1 MSERAPRPR
10 PPKKTGS
17 IEFRVVA
24 EDKDAFLDACEAEG
38 RPASGVLRE
47 AMAHFV
53 RHRRIAPSRWSRL
66 MPNSVIAAGL
76 ALAFAVQSADRLP
89 GADRPYAI
97 AEFDYYD
104 LNSDGRITLHEYL
117 RASGSVRDLAGH
129 PGGTVQAARR
139 GGTYGRFLAHGVFS
153 AHTLFD
159 YPEQISDACWRAVED
174 QHLVHRTREF
184 NRIDA
189 DNDVMITP
197 EEFGAARLESVRR
210 VFLQGMDV
218 TGDGVVTQ
226 ADFDIIASQ
235 PAGGQEGS
243 VDSEERFLDPGSFN
257 EDTPDHVRICAP
269 EFVRIARANPRP
281 PALEA
286 EGAERF
292 SSGWTLEYFDLDGD
306 GVITFQEYATVMERN
321 WSRP

>member
-10 PPKKTGS
+10 PPKKTET
-17 IEFRVVA
+17 IEFRVAV
-24 EDKDAFLDACEAEG
+24 EDKDAFLDACEDAG

-117 RASGSVRDLAGH
+117 RASGTVRELAGESE
-129 PGGTVQAARR
+129 GVRQAGYR
-139 GGTYGRFLAHGVFS
+139 GGTFGRFLAHGVYS
-153 AHTLFD
+153 SHVLFD
-159 YPEQISDACWRAVED
+159 HPELISDACWRAVED

-189 DNDVMITP
+189 NDDGIITP
-197 EEFGAARLESVRR
+197 EEFGSYRLERNR
-210 VFLQGMDV
+210 FVFFNAMDAN
-218 TGDGVVTQ
+218 GDGVVTQ
-226 ADFDIIASQ
+226 EDYDIHANRTRERASEL
-235 PAGGQEGS
+235 PS
-243 VDSEERFLDPGSFN
+243 REERQLDPDTFN
-257 EDTPDHVRICAP
+257 EDTPDHVRVCAP
-269 EFVRIARANPRP
+269 EFVRISRDNPRP
-281 PALEA
+281 PEATTRTDTALRA
-286 EGAERF
+286 GVM
-292 SSGWTLEYFDLDGD
+292 LEHFDLDGD
-306 GVITFQEYATVMERN
+306 GVITFEEYATVMERN